1 MELLGQ
7 MAYAF
12 ENFIA
17 LVQLPSEEAE
27 RIYTPTRL

>member
-7 MAYAF
+7 MVYSF

-17 LVQLPSEEAE
+17 FVQLPSKEDE
-27 RIYTPTRL
+27 RVYTPSQL